1 MREYKKDPL
10 RSRARRDIIR
20 ALGEKEI
27 INRVEI
33 VNLTD
38 LSPLTVNSILREFR
52 NYKIITCHAGGLYAL
67 SGEGREYFIQ
77 LMNDK
82 KYRKLAYDERMKAQ
96 WNKEERIRKTIEI
109 KDDDVNDNE
118 EVSD

>member
-27 INRVEI
+27 INRLEI
-33 VNLTD
+33 VSLTD

-67 SGEGREYFIQ
+67 SGEGRECYIQ

-82 KYRKLAYDERMKAQ
+82 KYRKLAYEERMKAEWAKQ
-96 WNKEERIRKTIEI
+96 ENERKSIYIEDKKEEDE
-109 KDDDVNDNE
+109 D
-118 EVSD
+118 

>member
-27 INRVEI
+27 INKVEI
-33 VNLTD
+33 VSLTD

-52 NYKIITCHAGGLYAL
+52 NYKIITCHAGGMYAL
-67 SGEGREYFIQ
+67 SGEGREFYIQ

-82 KYRKLAYDERMKAQ
+82 KYRKMAYDERMKSEWDKQ
-96 WNKEERIRKTIEI
+96 DQERRTINISDDNKEEE
-109 KDDDVNDNE
+109 DLD
-118 EVSD
+118 